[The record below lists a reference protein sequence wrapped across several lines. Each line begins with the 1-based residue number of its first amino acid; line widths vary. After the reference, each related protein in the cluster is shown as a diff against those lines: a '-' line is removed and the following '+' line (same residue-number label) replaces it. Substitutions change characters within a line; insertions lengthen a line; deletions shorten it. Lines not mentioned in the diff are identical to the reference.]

1 MHLSLTKYPL
11 PFQLTQL
18 PLAAFHII
26 QLRYLRKLILAN
38 QLSMEFHPS
47 VIGFLKERKGVI
59 GNFIR
64 FYTSPIFPK
73 EVKKNEI
80 KIIHVKERHLL
91 E

>member
-1 MHLSLTKYPL
+1 
-11 PFQLTQL
+11 
-18 PLAAFHII
+18 
-26 QLRYLRKLILAN
+26 
-38 QLSMEFHPS
+38 MEFHPS